1 MSSALLF
8 LASGDS
14 FYLGAMLLILSIIWP
29 SQESSRLTVLHTL
42 AISLGVALIVMA
54 APPFSFTVDSVFGF
68 VFVMWFFTRRTK
80 WPRAAKFRTVS
91 AGVLI
96 VMLLALTSSE
106 LLHRR
111 MPRIEGSASDHL
123 VVIGDSI
130 SAGIDP
136 RIPTW
141 PTIFES
147 RTGMVVKNL
156 SQPGAG
162 VADALKQ
169 ASQVQFQDTLVL
181 LEIAG
186 NDLLSGESLPEFEQ
200 NLDSLLAKLS
210 RNGRTLV
217 MFELP
222 LLPNKI
228 GYGQS
233 QRKLAAR
240 YHVFL
245 IPKHYFTAVLGGPNA
260 TTDGLHLSEVGASRM
275 ATLVARLLAPD
286 LKPASSKTGATD

>member
-14 FYLGAMLLILSIIWP
+14 LYVGAMLLILAIIWP
-29 SQESSRLTVLHTL
+29 SQESSRLTLLRTL
-42 AISLGVALIVMA
+42 TTWLGAALIVMA
-54 APPFSFTVDSVFGF
+54 APPFSFAVDAVFGI
-68 VFVMWFFTRRTK
+68 VFAAWFFTRRMT
-80 WPRAAKFRTVS
+80 WSGVATLRTVS
-91 AGVLI
+91 AGVLV
-96 VMLLALTSSE
+96 VMLLLLTSSE

-111 MPRIEGSASDHL
+111 MPRVGASASDHL
-123 VVIGDSI
+123 LVIGDSI

-141 PTIFES
+141 PKIFES
-147 RTGMVVKNL
+147 RTAMGVKDL

-162 VADALKQ
+162 VADALMQ
-169 ASQVQFQDTLVL
+169 ASQVQPQDTLVL
-181 LEIAG
+181 IEIGG
-186 NDLLSGESLPEFEQ
+186 NDLLSRESSAEFDQ

-210 RNGRTLV
+210 RAGRTLV

-245 IPKHYFTAVLGGPNA
+245 IPKHYFTAVLSGPSA
-260 TTDGLHLSEVGASRM
+260 TTDGLHLSEAGAHRM
-275 ATLVARLLAPD
+275 AALVAKVLAPD
-286 LKPASSKTGATD
+286 LKPASSRTGATD